1 MKLSLLAGLIIS
13 FIFLSCNPNEKQHRK
28 IAGAWSL
35 VYYKSYAK
43 DTVIGVYV
51 GKNVIGSQIKVWS
64 DEHFVFVGR
73 FKVNDR
79 QSDNFGGGTYT
90 LQGSQYI
97 ETIGY
102 HTNKLWLGK
111 QYKMLIDIKDDTL
124 MQTWPVND
132 MWQVDKSNYTIE
144 KYVRLK

>member
-13 FIFLSCNPNEKQHRK
+13 IIFLSCNPNEKQHRK

-73 FKVNDR
+73 FKVNEK

-90 LQGSQYI
+90 LEGSQYT
-97 ETIGY
+97 ETIDY
-102 HTNKLWLGK
+102 HTNKQWLGK
-111 QYKMLIDIKDDTL
+111 QYKMLIEIKGDTL
-124 MQTWPVND
+124 MQTWPVSN
-132 MWQVDKSNYTIE
+132 MWNVDKSNYTIE
-144 KYVRLK
+144 KYVRIK